1 MASLIVPVV
10 VILPEESIV
19 PTVMFGDPVRLDAV
33 EALPVTVP
41 SRLATIVPATRSP
54 ISPVEA
60 PVAVVV
66 PSVNLSADSS
76 YPIKALF

>member
-1 MASLIVPVV
+1 MTSLIVPVP
-10 VILPEESIV
+10 VILPQPIV
-19 PTVMFGDPVRLDAV
+19 PTEMFGVPDRLDAV